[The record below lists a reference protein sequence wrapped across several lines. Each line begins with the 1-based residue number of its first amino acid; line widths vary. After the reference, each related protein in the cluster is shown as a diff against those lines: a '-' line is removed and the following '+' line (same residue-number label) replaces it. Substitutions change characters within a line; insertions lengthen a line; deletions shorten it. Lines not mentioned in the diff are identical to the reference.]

1 MYHAESLCFAR
12 VFSNEISGAQRGFR
26 LQEGRPTIMSTG
38 CLQGRKVSGTD
49 LIVRS
54 LAKISECRKMARIKA
69 GGGRRR
75 GGHPNAAS
83 RTHSTTRDKCKKI
96 STNVHSYL
104 SSTEHVVLKLW
115 TLSHQPLQEETRKKE
130 AIRINLSLCFNL
142 SACRKG
148 RISNAYFSLPI
159 KNYKE
164 LIKKK
169 KNN

>member
-1 MYHAESLCFAR
+1 MGEGGVAGTLMQPLGHIAP
-12 VFSNEISGAQRGFR
+12 
-26 LQEGRPTIMSTG
+26 QETS
-38 CLQGRKVSGTD
+38 V
-49 LIVRS
+49 
-54 LAKISECRKMARIKA
+54 
-69 GGGRRR
+69 
-75 GGHPNAAS
+75 
-83 RTHSTTRDKCKKI
+83 KKI

-104 SSTEHVVLKLW
+104 SSTEHVVLKPW

-159 KNYKE
+159 KNYPE

>member
-1 MYHAESLCFAR
+1 MGEG
-12 VFSNEISGAQRGFR
+12 GAAGTLR
-26 LQEGRPTIMSTG
+26 RP
-38 CLQGRKVSGTD
+38 L
-49 LIVRS
+49 
-54 LAKISECRKMARIKA
+54 
-69 GGGRRR
+69 
-75 GGHPNAAS
+75 GHVAPHDTS
-83 RTHSTTRDKCKKI
+83 VKKKI

-104 SSTEHVVLKLW
+104 SSTEHVVLKPW

-159 KNYKE
+159 KNYPE

-169 KNN
+169 RK